1 MQIESVAVFKGY
13 TPFVV
18 TTKYWLCALLC
29 SAPLWLILCRVV
41 SAPPPG
47 FCPHQLV
54 SHQAAPSFGTSL
66 RPALWPGARGG
77 SPICPQRPGCASSPP
92 SPPGP
97 SPPLSPGLEAAAPT
111 LPGRLQPPCP
121 AGCPRLRVVRLPACP
136 PSLSLLQGG
145 ALEGASVGCLR
156 RVASESVF
164 AFPSS
169 SVSPPVREA
178 GRRGLGPSSA
188 ESSDTGG
195 AGARPRRR
203 RCGRGTG
210 TRWGRRRCCL
220 GAARSRAPP
229 PVQSLQSHLSRG
241 AVFSA
246 SKRNPGRSGKAS
258 NIGNGEERSL
268 GVMLSPRVHFLVSIF
283 LGLFSH
289 TLCAF

>member
-1 MQIESVAVFKGY
+1 MAVFKGY

-97 SPPLSPGLEAAAPT
+97 SPPLSPGLEAAAPA

-203 RCGRGTG
+203 GGARDGGAGAAALELPAAGLRLLCSLFRVTSHVEPSFLPPKG
-210 TRWGRRRCCL
+210 TRG
-220 GAARSRAPP
+220 
-229 PVQSLQSHLSRG
+229 VQEKPRTSVTGKKGPSESCSAL
-241 AVFSA
+241 VF
-246 SKRNPGRSGKAS
+246 
-258 NIGNGEERSL
+258 
-268 GVMLSPRVHFLVSIF
+268 IF
-283 LGLFSH
+283 WCPSF
-289 TLCAF
+289 